1 MFKYYFIFNTM
12 EKDAIV
18 IASLILYMIFIGICA
33 YKCRSG
39 NFKSYEPI
47 CKSCLINEGNNN
59 YERV

>member
-47 CKSCLINEGNNN
+47 CKSCL
-59 YERV
+59 